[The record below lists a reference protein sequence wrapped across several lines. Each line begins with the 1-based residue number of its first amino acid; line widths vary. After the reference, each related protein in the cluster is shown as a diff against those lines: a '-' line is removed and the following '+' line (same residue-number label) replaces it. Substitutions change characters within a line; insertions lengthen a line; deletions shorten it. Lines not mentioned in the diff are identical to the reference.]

1 MPDKFL
7 KISSGDSKKR
17 KRFVFEIITVKVT
30 LINWFTEEVISSL
43 ITLKKRKSKAK
54 KDSTG
59 TVERIS
65 PWPPAKRTIPGTK
78 K

>member
-1 MPDKFL
+1 M
-7 KISSGDSKKR
+7 
-17 KRFVFEIITVKVT
+17 
-30 LINWFTEEVISSL
+30 

-78 K
+78 KQFSAESPKCPRQAGRSSDELGL